1 MLLCRSLLR
10 AYRGNALF
18 CAAQLPSA
26 TYLQSFILH
35 NTEVV
40 TEHLTPE
47 IKLLLLTPRCKYW
60 HLPPEHWPYGDPYW
74 AIYWPGG
81 QALARFFLDN
91 PDVIRGRGVL
101 DLGSGCGAVSIAAKM
116 GGASYVVA
124 NDIDP
129 VAGAA
134 FALNCQLNGS
144 DNLPF
149 ITENVIGEDVR
160 RWDVIG
166 EDARRL
172 DVIGEDV
179 RRWDVIGEDARRLD
193 VIGEDAR
200 RWDVI
205 GEDARRLDVIGE
217 DARRLDVIGEDA
229 RRLDIIGEDAR
240 RWDVIGEDARRLDV
254 IGEDARRWD
263 VIALGDMFYDE
274 QLADSLRLWLRRC
287 VEQHGTTVLIGDPG
301 RGHFLGHPI
310 QKELRKVAEYS
321 LPESSKEENYGLST
335 SAVWRYE
342 PGPSSPQRDHH

>member
-1 MLLCRSLLR
+1 MTFLSCDFYVIPPPPHIMLLCRSLLR
-10 AYRGNALF
+10 VYRRDALYR
-18 CAAQLPSA
+18 AAQLTSA
-26 TYLQSFILH
+26 TFLQSFILH

-60 HLPPEHWPYGDPYW
+60 HLRPEHWPYGDPYW

-91 PDVIRGRGVL
+91 PDVIRRRGVL

-149 ITENVIGEDVR
+149 ISENVIGEDAH
-160 RWDVIG
+160 RW
-166 EDARRL
+166 
-172 DVIGEDV
+172 
-179 RRWDVIGEDARRLD
+179 D

-205 GEDARRLDVIGE
+205 GEDARRWDV
-217 DARRLDVIGEDA
+217 
-229 RRLDIIGEDAR
+229 IGEDAR
-240 RWDVIGEDARRLDV
+240 RWDVIGEDARWWDV
-254 IGEDARRWD
+254 TGEDAHRWDVTGEDVRRWDVTGEDARRWD
-263 VIALGDMFYDE
+263 MTGEDAHRWDVTVRTRVG
-274 QLADSLRLWLRRC
+274 
-287 VEQHGTTVLIGDPG
+287 GT
-301 RGHFLGHPI
+301 
-310 QKELRKVAEYS
+310 
-321 LPESSKEENYGLST
+321 
-335 SAVWRYE
+335 
-342 PGPSSPQRDHH
+342 

>member
-1 MLLCRSLLR
+1 MPLYRSLLR
-10 AYRGNALF
+10 VCRGDVLY
-18 CAAQLPSA
+18 CAAQLTSA
-26 TYLQSFILH
+26 TCLQSFILH

-60 HLPPEHWPYGDPYW
+60 HLRPEHWPYGDPYW

-91 PDVIRGRGVL
+91 PDVVRRRGVL

-134 FALNCQLNGS
+134 FALNCQLNGI

-149 ITENVIGEDVR
+149 IPENVIGEDAH

-166 EDARRL
+166 EDARR
-172 DVIGEDV
+172 
-179 RRWDVIGEDARRLD
+179 W
-193 VIGEDAR
+193 
-200 RWDVI
+200 
-205 GEDARRLDVIGE
+205 
-217 DARRLDVIGEDA
+217 
-229 RRLDIIGEDAR
+229 
-240 RWDVIGEDARRLDV
+240 DV

-274 QLADSLRLWLRRC
+274 QLADSLRLWLGRC
-287 VEQHGTTVLIGDPG
+287 VERHGTAVLIGDPG

-321 LPESSKEENYGLST
+321 LPESSKKENYGLST

-342 PGPSSPQRDHH
+342 PRSSPPERDHH